1 MGGGVGVSV
10 HGRYRVATEK
20 ATFAMPETAIG
31 LFPDVG
37 MTHVL
42 ASLAPGR
49 ELGLYLGMTGA
60 RIGAGDLVW
69 SGLATHFCP
78 SGDLPA
84 RHLRFDR
91 LVLDQVR
98 HRLCKLVYGKSHH
111 VEV

>member
-1 MGGGVGVSV
+1 MLIWLKNRRKVRYRTFQLRCPSVAFWDGIVMGGGVGISV

-20 ATFAMPETAIG
+20 AFFAMPETAIG

-60 RIGAGDLVW
+60 RIAVG
-69 SGLATHFCP
+69 
-78 SGDLPA
+78 
-84 RHLRFDR
+84 
-91 LVLDQVR
+91 
-98 HRLCKLVYGKSHH
+98 
-111 VEV
+111 E